1 MIDELHC
8 NYPIFP
14 FSWSFR
20 SIVDIMDKS
29 NTNRVIKDNSDDVQ
43 IVGGSV
49 YIKSANRLT
58 HEGEWTCNVHNSL
71 GSEKQKLK
79 LIVTGN
85 KIKSIL
91 CLLNSFPI

>member
-1 MIDELHC
+1 MIEKPHC
-8 NYPIFP
+8 NYPNFP

-20 SIVDIMDKS
+20 SIADIMDKS
-29 NTNRVIKDNSDDVQ
+29 NTNLVVKDNSDDVR

-49 YIKSANRLT
+49 CIKSANRLT

-71 GSEKQKLK
+71 GGEKQKLK

-85 KIKSIL
+85 KIKFDYI
-91 CLLNSFPI
+91 F